1 MQTVH
6 WVLVITNLESHRYNN
21 LCINHEKKSRCL
33 YAFNDKRNRI
43 HMKPIS
49 IFDFSVNEPC
59 FQNILKDL
67 NTFSLKVVT
76 LET

>member
-1 MQTVH
+1 
-6 WVLVITNLESHRYNN
+6 
-21 LCINHEKKSRCL
+21 
-33 YAFNDKRNRI
+33 
-43 HMKPIS
+43 MKPIS
-49 IFDFSVNEPC
+49 IHVFDFSVNEPC